1 MKHLTLDQHL
11 NLCAVDFSGKG
22 GKENE
27 IAAALFHERSHKAL
41 VDAVDPAS
49 GILYE
54 YKKQSGTQWFDLS
67 KLAKLTKKQKS
78 IDVLFFIHKGGVFQ
92 AAYSTTYQGVIDAIG
107 LSKKDWAW
115 AKKAP
120 ETAQVK
126 YALKRKQIETF
137 HCLTPATRKES

>member
-1 MKHLTLDQHL
+1 M
-11 NLCAVDFSGKG
+11 
-22 GKENE
+22 
-27 IAAALFHERSHKAL
+27 
-41 VDAVDPAS
+41 
-49 GILYE
+49 YE

-92 AAYSTTYQGVIDAIG
+92 AAYSTTYQGVIEAIG

-137 HCLTPATRKES
+137 HCLTPVTRKES

>member
-1 MKHLTLDQHL
+1 MKHLTLDQLL
-11 NLCAVDFSGKG
+11 NLCSVDFSGKG

-27 IAAALFHERSHKAL
+27 IAAALYHERSHKAL

-67 KLAKLTKKQKS
+67 KLAKLTKKQKA

-92 AAYSTTYQGVIDAIG
+92 SAYATTYQGVIDAIN
-107 LSKKDWAW
+107 LTKKEWKW

-126 YALKRKQIETF
+126 YALKRQQIESFT
-137 HCLTPATRKES
+137 CLYKNS